1 MSNFSRIFTV
11 TRPSIRPRDAQVD
24 IRRARLGAATISEPH
39 SHARALPQE
48 A

>member
-11 TRPSIRPRDAQVD
+11 TRPSIRPRDAPVD
-24 IRRARLGAATISEPH
+24 IRRARLGAATISEPL